1 MHVCMYVHA
10 HTRTHEVI
18 FLGSNAPISHWL
30 ASADSVRQS
39 LSLALSSGE
48 LANKSTPQFLLRIVV
63 YHLCPECACL
73 GSKIAPPPQ
82 NNYHS
87 D

>member
-1 MHVCMYVHA
+1 MYILCMYIYIYSVCMYVCMYVHA

-48 LANKSTPQFLLRIVV
+48 LANSLTRALRSF
-63 YHLCPECACL
+63 CCA
-73 GSKIAPPPQ
+73 S
-82 NNYHS
+82 
-87 D
+87 